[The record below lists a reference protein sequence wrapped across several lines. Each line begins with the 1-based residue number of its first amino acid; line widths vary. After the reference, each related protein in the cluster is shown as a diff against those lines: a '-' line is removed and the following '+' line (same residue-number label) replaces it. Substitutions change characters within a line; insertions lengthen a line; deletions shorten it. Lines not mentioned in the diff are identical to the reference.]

1 MTRYSTPKRV
11 KSDREFLFEAV
22 QEVCNVFVI
31 TSVNTSSYKV
41 QSIRKK
47 KEARDVIKHFKV
59 QAELQTGTRLLRLM
73 TDRWTEFW
81 KNADAESRSRIFQEA
96 GILDFLATSPAG
108 CLRLRKGT
116 YKIWDSIWFFEAV
129 WLSTLHPRSFI
140 LRVLVAVSTCSL
152 TLRIYHILFRSLY
165 LLSDNSRIYATT
177 LRSREEWDHWTIEED
192 SLY

>member
-1 MTRYSTPKRV
+1 MFKDNSQKIREVDYRDQIQIAGALLEYMTRYSTPKRV

-73 TDRWTEFW
+73 TDR
-81 KNADAESRSRIFQEA
+81 
-96 GILDFLATSPAG
+96 
-108 CLRLRKGT
+108 
-116 YKIWDSIWFFEAV
+116 
-129 WLSTLHPRSFI
+129 
-140 LRVLVAVSTCSL
+140 
-152 TLRIYHILFRSLY
+152 
-165 LLSDNSRIYATT
+165 
-177 LRSREEWDHWTIEED
+177 
-192 SLY
+192 